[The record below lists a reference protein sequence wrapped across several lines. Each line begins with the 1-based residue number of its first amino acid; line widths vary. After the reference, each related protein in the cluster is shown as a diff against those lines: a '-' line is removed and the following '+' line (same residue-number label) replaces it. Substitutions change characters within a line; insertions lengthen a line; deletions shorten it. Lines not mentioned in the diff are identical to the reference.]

1 MKDFEKEI
9 GNIYDCGKVQYDMG
23 DASVPCYVDGRCSVV
38 EVAQAPDYDSHDGE
52 FYLRPYDIKTGE
64 PIRFGRY
71 RFYRNSFK
79 SYKKIGR
86 IGETHEIINGILT
99 KKQMRV
105 KMHKLQIPKTINW
118 DNTAAGYIERHKLI
132 ANICETINELV
143 VTVDKLQTRAENVQ
157 TDTES
162 RPVNVQAPFA
172 EQRKWIGKLCKFW
185 DEDAFVTSNDWAFG
199 ILTSIDKGMQY
210 QYCCN
215 ENCNFKHCEPVK
227 PDDDIIYQG

>member
-23 DASVPCYVDGRCSVV
+23 DASCPCYVDGLCSVV

-64 PIRFGRY
+64 PIRFGHA

-86 IGETHEIINGILT
+86 IGETHEIINGVLT
-99 KKQMRV
+99 KKQMRA
-105 KMHKLQIPKTINW
+105 KLQKLQIPKTINW

-132 ANICETINELV
+132 GNICETINELV
-143 VTVDKLQTRAENVQ
+143 VVVDKLQTRAKNVQ
-157 TDTES
+157 SDTES
-162 RPVNVQAPFA
+162 RPENVQDPYA
-172 EQRKWIGKLCKFW
+172 EKRKWIGKLCWYKLCEGDTW
-185 DEDAFVTSNDWAFG
+185 KVGRLEKIQENADAGYPFVFDG
-199 ILTSIDKGMQY
+199 LCYKI
-210 QYCCN
+210 
-215 ENCNFKHCEPVK
+215 CEPVK

>member
-1 MKDFEKEI
+1 MTDFEKEI

-23 DASVPCYVDGRCSVV
+23 DASCPCYVDGRCSVV

-64 PIRFGRY
+64 PIRFGRV

-79 SYKKIGR
+79 SCKKIGR
-86 IGETHEIINGILT
+86 IGVTHEIINGILT
-99 KKQMRV
+99 KKQSRV

-143 VTVDKLQTRAENVQ
+143 VAVDKLQTRAENVQ
-157 TDTES
+157 TETES
-162 RPVNVQAPFA
+162 RPENVQDPYA
-172 EQRKWIGKLCKFW
+172 EQRKWIKKLCMFW
-185 DEDAFVTSNDWAFG
+185 NDYKSEYVVDFLRAVSETRQTFPFRGNKDWY
-199 ILTSIDKGMQY
+199 K
-210 QYCCN
+210 N
-215 ENCNFKHCEPVK
+215 CEPIY
-227 PDDDIIYQG
+227 PASAFIYQG